1 MRERLTI
8 KQLPEMDRPYEKL
21 EKLGCTVLSDA
32 ELLAIIIK
40 TGYKSETSVD
50 LARELLKEEGLE
62 YIKKATLLQ
71 LKSQKG
77 IGRVKALQLIALRE
91 LSLRMSTLKI
101 GENMNF
107 ISSPEDVSVYLMER
121 MRYLKKEIFKLL
133 ILDNKNKILKEE
145 SISVGSLDQTIVH
158 PREVFYEAIRNMAKS
173 VILVHNHP
181 SGDPTPSRNDIET
194 TTRLVDCG
202 NLIGIKILDHII
214 IGNGIT
220 YSFKN
225 HGLI

>member
-1 MRERLTI
+1 MKERLTI
-8 KQLPEMDRPYEKL
+8 KQLPEMDRPYEKM
-21 EKLGCTVLSDA
+21 EKMGCQVLSDA

-40 TGYKSETSVD
+40 TGYRNETSVD
-50 LARELLKEEGLE
+50 LARKLLHDEGLE
-62 YIKKATLLQ
+62 YIKKVTLEQ
-71 LKSQKG
+71 LKKQKG

-91 LSLRMSTLKI
+91 LSVRMAALQFK
-101 GENMNF
+101 ENGNF
-107 ISSPEDVSVYLMER
+107 ISSPEDVSGYLMER

-158 PREVFYEAIRNMAKS
+158 PREVFYEAIRHMAKS

-181 SGDPTPSRNDIET
+181 SGDPKPSQNDIET
-194 TTRLVDCG
+194 TDRLVECG
-202 NLIGIKILDHII
+202 NLIGIKVLDHII
-214 IGNGIT
+214 IGNGMT